1 MNAARASLLAL
12 VLLWACSALALVAV
26 PPLTGRV
33 VDQTGTLSAGDIAS
47 LTQNLKDLETRK
59 GSQVAVLIVPTTEGE
74 AIEQFSLRVAEAW
87 KIGRKKIDDGALL
100 VIAKN
105 DRRLRIEVGYGLEG
119 ALTDATTKRIIDEDI
134 TPKFKSGDFA
144 GGVASGVNRMIGVVN
159 GEKLPEPEPP
169 HWQGPGLSNYIDPFN
184 PLVLVVV
191 FIVGAVLRAVLG
203 RFIGAAATGG
213 IVGVFAWFIA
223 GSLAAA
229 ILIGFIAFVVAFLI
243 QNMGPMGPGVGR
255 RGRDSG
261 WVMGGSGGSWGGGGS
276 SSSDSDSGFS
286 GGGGSFGGGGAS
298 GSW

>member
-12 VLLWACSALALVAV
+12 LLFWACSALALVAV

-47 LTQNLKDLETRK
+47 LNQTLKDLETRK
-59 GSQVAVLIVPTTEGE
+59 GSQIAVLIVPTTDGE

-100 VIAKN
+100 VIAKS

-134 TPKFKSGDFA
+134 TPKFKSGDFS

-169 HWQGPGLSNYIDPFN
+169 HWQGPGLSDYIDPFN
-184 PLVLVVV
+184 PLVLVFV
-191 FIVGAVLRAVLG
+191 FIVGGVLRVVLG

-213 IVGVFAWFIA
+213 IVGIVGWFIA

-229 ILIGFIAFVVAFLI
+229 ILIGFVAFVVTFLI

-255 RGRDSG
+255 RGRDGG
-261 WVMGGSGGSWGGGGS
+261 WVMGGSGGSWSGS
-276 SSSDSDSGFS
+276 SGSRDSDSGFS